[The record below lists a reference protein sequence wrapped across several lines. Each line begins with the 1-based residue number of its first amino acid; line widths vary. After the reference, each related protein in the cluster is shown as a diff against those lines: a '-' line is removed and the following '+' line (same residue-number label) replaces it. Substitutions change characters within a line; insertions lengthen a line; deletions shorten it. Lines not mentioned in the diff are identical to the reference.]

1 MNAIFQLLN
10 PSNTISVNRPLA
22 HAIGLNEAI
31 VYGALISKYYWY
43 SEHNM
48 LDDGWFYSTVP
59 DLQESTALT
68 DKQQKRCIE
77 TLIKIGL
84 INSELR
90 GMPARRSFYIVD
102 DINLIQSLIDKGE
115 AILRQI
121 KPSATAS
128 YEKKRKPASEQN
140 QLEPNEDT
148 KRMNDFLSAAFGVSM
163 PNYNQDEKNINTE
176 NPHNEANS
184 PCSAKRAEQAPQNGR
199 NLLRQKGGASSDKT
213 AEQLFIKTKDNKPK
227 EKNPIYPIY
236 QSTSDTTV
244 ELEENVNREMID
256 GVDTQLKREMYLQIL
271 KENISYQQLCDE
283 NKSDKTSIDEML
295 LLMLEVICSG
305 KPTIRAN
312 GEELP
317 QKQVRSV
324 YLSLNYEHIDYVLT
338 ALKKNTSDVR
348 NIRAYLITA
357 LYNAPSTMDNYYR
370 SRVNHDMYG
379 GKSK

>member
-10 PSNTISVNRPLA
+10 PNNTVSVNRPLA
-22 HAIGLNEAI
+22 HAIGLNEA
-31 VYGALISKYYWY
+31 VAYGALVAKYYWY
-43 SEHNM
+43 SERGM
-48 LDDGWFYSTVP
+48 LDNGWFYSTVP

-68 DKQQKRCIE
+68 ERQQKRCVDN
-77 TLIKIGL
+77 LIKAGL
-84 INSELR
+84 VRCELR
-90 GMPARRSFYIVD
+90 GMPARRSFFIVE
-102 DINLIQSLIDKGE
+102 DIELIQALLTAGE
-115 AILRQI
+115 AYIAQV
-121 KPSATAS
+121 KPAAAES
-128 YEKKRKPASEQN
+128 YEKKRKPSEPAAQN
-140 QLEPNEDT
+140 EPNEDT
-148 KRMNDFLSAAFGVSM
+148 KRMTDFLSAAFGGTM
-163 PNYNQDEKNINTE
+163 PTTE
-176 NPHNEANS
+176 IPRNEANS
-184 PCSAKRAEQAPQNGR
+184 PCSDKMSEQAPQKCQP
-199 NLLRQKGGASSDKT
+199 LLRQNVGASSDKS

-227 EKNPIYPIY
+227 GNNPINQSINYTTDKQEKNV
-236 QSTSDTTV
+236 SDT
-244 ELEENVNREMID
+244 MID
-256 GVDTQLKREMYLQIL
+256 GNDTQLKREMYLQIL

-357 LYNAPSTMDNYYR
+357 LYNAPSTMDNYYQ

-379 GKSK
+379 KK